1 MTQPQQYLH
10 SIMVQ
15 LLFLSPTKPSE
26 RSLIYIPLWFN
37 YYSYRFCQ
45 RKPSDSI
52 YIPLWFN
59 YYQDGVLKTHD
70 TPAFTF
76 HYGSITILKTI
87 NRANK
92 ERIFTFHYG
101 SITIWWVCYG
111 IIQNVNLHS
120 IMVQLL
126 SVPYYIPHSLAFT
139 ILFLSTLIF
148 FTHFYLYTK
157 NKFK

>member
-101 SITIWWVCYG
+101 SITIKTPSEPHMALTTFTFHYG
-111 IIQNVNLHS
+111 S
-120 IMVQLL
+120 ITIRPLL
-126 SVPYYIPHSLAFT
+126 YPTLSSFYNPLFVYLNFFYS
-139 ILFLSTLIF
+139 FLS
-148 FTHFYLYTK
+148 LYK
-157 NKFK
+157 K